1 MLEEWG
7 GCVEV
12 VVVVLAVRE
21 GAGCQRG
28 SQPGSQ
34 DTLCRPL
41 EMNRKRREGAR
52 EEEREKTRETFPKQ
66 NTKT

>member
-1 MLEEWG
+1 MVLVVVG
-7 GCVEV
+7 GC
-12 VVVVLAVRE
+12 
-21 GAGCQRG
+21 QWG

-41 EMNRKRREGAR
+41 ETKRKRER
-52 EEEREKTRETFPKQ
+52 EERGSEGEKEERGKKRETFPKQ